1 MSRLHLS
8 NWDKSLGKK
17 SNNSG
22 RDMEL
27 RSRLETK
34 AELRKT
40 VATKG

>member
-22 RDMEL
+22 RDIDL
-27 RSRLETK
+27 RSLPETK
-34 AELRKT
+34 AKLRKT